1 MGRLFYNNFKKW
13 RTEVSFYFHLQLRKT
28 AFEQLLS
35 YEVTHVIKSKKQF
48 QSKLKKKVSN

>member
-1 MGRLFYNNFKKW
+1 MGGLFYNNFKKW
-13 RTEVSFYFHLQLRKT
+13 LTEVSFYFHLQLRKT
-28 AFEQLLS
+28 TFGQLLS